1 MGIATSYRRIDLPQY
16 IALFLGWLRAV
27 TRAWRG
33 FSGCMRVDHPLL
45 AKLRGPIVEPFIAV
59 ISFVCLVGNIPQAA
73 VLWNGRISFG
83 SVVAFIFADLIVLA
97 ILDLCRKYYGLKMAT
112 FLLVTFYV
120 AMSVGALI
128 VESVFGALDLT
139 RCSGRATRCA
149 RKRPMT
155 FVTDEV
161 AMRARRGPK
170 WTSRSESAL
179 PDPPRARRWLR
190 RHPP

>member
-1 MGIATSYRRIDLPQY
+1 MERPDQ
-16 IALFLGWLRAV
+16 LRQ
-27 TRAWRG
+27 
-33 FSGCMRVDHPLL
+33 C
-45 AKLRGPIVEPFIAV
+45 
-59 ISFVCLVGNIPQAA
+59 
-73 VLWNGRISFG
+73 G
-83 SVVAFIFADLIVLA
+83 SLHFADLIVLA

-112 FLLVTFYV
+112 FLLVAFYV

-139 RCSGRATRCA
+139 RCSGRATSCA